1 MKLAPDP
8 TNASRATPATGS
20 GTGAVNWRIPYFR
33 HDLGTPELQSLAK
46 VLEGEI
52 LTTGDAVSTFE
63 TRFAACLRARHALGV
78 TSCTGALH
86 LALLALDIG
95 PGDEVITT
103 PMSFVA
109 TATAILEAGAT
120 PVFADVEPDTGN
132 LDAARVEAAITSRTK
147 AILPVHLYGLMCDMR
162 ALKAIAD
169 RHGLRLIEDAAHC
182 IEGVRDGVRPG
193 ELSDAACFSFY
204 ATKNL
209 TCGEGGAIIVND
221 DSLAERLKPLRLHGM
236 TRMAEESAR
245 EGYRHW
251 DMVLMGWKYNM
262 SNVEAALLLPQF
274 ERMEAKLARRHAL
287 ASRYE
292 QAFADM
298 DGIRLPRSR
307 VNSVHA
313 RHVYTV
319 WCEDVARDDLVAHLH
334 GERIGAVVNYRP
346 IHLMSYFVKRYG
358 YRQGDFPIAEW
369 IGDRTVSLPFYPEMP
384 LDDVD
389 VVAQAVERCL
399 NQARQRHG
407 VPSRARRA

>member
-1 MKLAPDP
+1 
-8 TNASRATPATGS
+8 
-20 GTGAVNWRIPYFR
+20 
-33 HDLGTPELQSLAK
+33 
-46 VLEGEI
+46 
-52 LTTGDAVSTFE
+52 
-63 TRFAACLRARHALGV
+63 
-78 TSCTGALH
+78 
-86 LALLALDIG
+86 
-95 PGDEVITT
+95 
-103 PMSFVA
+103 
-109 TATAILEAGAT
+109 
-120 PVFADVEPDTGN
+120 
-132 LDAARVEAAITSRTK
+132 
-147 AILPVHLYGLMCDMR
+147 
-162 ALKAIAD
+162 
-169 RHGLRLIEDAAHC
+169 
-182 IEGVRDGVRPG
+182 
-193 ELSDAACFSFY
+193 
-204 ATKNL
+204 
-209 TCGEGGAIIVND
+209 
-221 DSLAERLKPLRLHGM
+221 M
-236 TRMAEESAR
+236 TRMAKESAR

-307 VNSVHA
+307 LNSVHA

>member
-1 MKLAPDP
+1 MNLAPDP
-8 TNASRATPATGS
+8 TNASRGTPAS
-20 GTGAVNWRIPYFR
+20 GTGAVNWKIPYFR

-52 LTTGDAVSTFE
+52 LTTGDAVATFE
-63 TRFAACLRARHALGV
+63 TKFAACLRARHALGV

-95 PGDEVITT
+95 SGDEVITT

-120 PVFADVEPDTGN
+120 PVFVDVEPDTGN

-182 IEGVRDGVRPG
+182 IEGVRDGIRPG

-262 SNVEAALLLPQF
+262 SNIEAALLLPQLD
-274 ERMEAKLARRHAL
+274 RMDAKLARRQAL
-287 ASRYE
+287 AERYE

-298 DGIRLPRSR
+298 DGIKVPSSR
-307 VNSVHA
+307 PNSVHA
-313 RHVYTV
+313 RHIFTI
-319 WCEDVARDDLVAHLH
+319 WCDGCERDELLGHLH

-346 IHLMSYFVKRYG
+346 IHLMSYFARRYG
-358 YRQGDFPIAEW
+358 YSAGDFPISEW
-369 IGDRTVSLPFYPEMP
+369 IGNCTISLPFYPDMP
-384 LDDVD
+384 LDNVE

-407 VPSRARRA
+407 VPCRARRA